1 MKIDSTAVHQISTI
15 MKSVVFSI
23 LLVFSANSFA
33 QINFESLTFDQALAK
48 AKSENKKIFIDVF
61 TTWCGP
67 CKNIDRNVFQT
78 KEIGDRMN
86 PDYVSIK
93 VDAENSPDRSRVVAY
108 GIPGYPTMLILD
120 GDGKELYRIIGSRT
134 VEGFHSELDKQLP
147 PEMWPQNIALNNMI
161 EHQNDEAVWRESM
174 AVLYMKDNERFIDNC
189 QTFVNQFGLNE
200 LNNSLDSNIFYYAV
214 LPLNSPIPQRILKD
228 PEFMTWN
235 REMYKKMDMR
245 ERARTAKTAAAYQ
258 AVVDEANAFEQEQY
272 EYNSGDYLI
281 DQEFLDSLSI
291 ENLKPMYLQNPEP
304 ADSKKERKK
313 KKKRSKKEKK

>member
-1 MKIDSTAVHQISTI
+1 
-15 MKSVVFSI
+15 MKSVILSI
-23 LLVFSANSFA
+23 LLVFSAHSFA
-33 QINFESLTFDQALAK
+33 QINFQSLTFDQALAK
-48 AKSENKKIFIDVF
+48 AKEENKKIFIDVF

-67 CKNIDRNVFQT
+67 CKAIDRNVFQT

-93 VDAENSPDRSRVVAY
+93 VDAENSPDRNRVIAY

-120 GDGKELYRIIGSRT
+120 GEGKELYRIVGSRS
-134 VEGFHSELDKQLP
+134 VEGFHAELDKQLP
-147 PEMWPQNIALNNMI
+147 IEMWPQNIAFNNMM
-161 EHQNDEAVWRESM
+161 EHQNDEKVWRESM
-174 AVLYMKDNERFIDNC
+174 AKLMNIDSERFIDNC

-200 LNNSLDSNIFYYAV
+200 LNNSLDSNIFYYSV
-214 LPLNSPIPQRILKD
+214 LPLNSPIPQRMLKD

-235 REMYKKMDMR
+235 RHLYIKMDMR
-245 ERARTAKTAAAYQ
+245 ERARTAKTANDYQ
-258 AVVDEANAFEQEQY
+258 AVVDEAKEYEQEQY

-281 DQEFLDSLSI
+281 DQEFLDSLAV
-291 ENLKPMYLQNPEP
+291 ENLQPMYLQGPEP